1 MVGFPEIKSAIDKMG
16 EAQDVFVKSQRERLD
31 GFQKG
36 IDGLTDRIEG
46 IEAKAN
52 TPGRTGDPGETKE
65 SREHIALFKSWLR
78 APKNPETNRKLSEFE
93 MNRKA
98 ASIATPASGGY
109 AVPEEI
115 SSDIAQMQLK
125 YSPVRNLV
133 RISRAST
140 SDMKRLVDLTG
151 AEGGWRSE
159 SGSVS
164 ETNTPVLREIAP
176 TGGELYAYPKTSNW
190 LLEDALFD
198 VRAWLTE
205 SASKRFAQL
214 EGQAVLSG
222 DGSSKPTGM
231 LHTSPVTT
239 ADQASPL
246 RAAAA
251 YQYLACVSTSS
262 PPVAEILPD
271 KLIDV
276 VYSLNSAYRTGAA
289 WAMNSTTAGSV
300 RKLKDSQGRYL
311 WTDSLVAGQ
320 PAQLLGYPVAAWE
333 DMDDVGTNKLPIA
346 FGNFSEGYE
355 LIDRSDLRITVD
367 EVTTPG
373 QTKFYMRKRVYG
385 HVRNNDAVKFLKT
398 TLS

>member
-1 MVGFPEIKSAIDKMG
+1 MPTMTDITDAIERQG
-16 EAQDVFVKSQRERLD
+16 LAFEGFVKRTQGILD
-31 GFQKG
+31 DVKARYT
-36 IDGLTDRIEG
+36 GLQDRVEDI
-46 IEAKAN
+46 
-52 TPGRTGDPGETKE
+52 E
-65 SREHIALFKSWLR
+65 SRKSGPGKTAANNSEAREHVKLFTDWVR
-78 APKNPETNRKLSEFE
+78 APKNPETNRRLSEFE
-93 MNRKA
+93 ANRKSA
-98 ASIATPASGGY
+98 TIATPASGGY

-115 SSDIAQMQLK
+115 GGDIAQMQLK

-159 SGSVS
+159 SGSVT
-164 ETNTPVLREIAP
+164 ETSTPLLREISP

-190 LLEDALFD
+190 LLEDAMFD
-198 VRAWLTE
+198 VRSWLTE

-214 EGQAVLSG
+214 EGQSVISG
-222 DGSSKPTGM
+222 DGSNKPTGM

-251 YQYLACVSTSS
+251 YQYIPSLSTSS
-262 PPVAEILPD
+262 PAVAEVEPD
-271 KLIDV
+271 ALLDL
-276 VYSLNSAYRTGAA
+276 VYSLNSAYRAGAS
-289 WAMNSTTAGSV
+289 WTMNSTTAGAV

-311 WTDSLVAGQ
+311 WTDGLAAGQ
-320 PAQLLGYPVAAWE
+320 PALLLGYPVATWE
-333 DMDDVGTNKLPIA
+333 DLDDIGTNKFPVA
-346 FGNFSEGYE
+346 FGNFLEGYE
-355 LIDRSDLRITVD
+355 LIDRSDLRITLD

-373 QTKFYMRKRVYG
+373 MTKFYVRKRVYG

-398 TLS
+398 TVS